1 MHQDPGATGLLA
13 LLVGAGGGKDSSGI
27 PIADLQ
33 PASSIFNF
41 QVSRTFLGEKLCL
54 VLLGK
59 RLHSILEVRGR
70 GVYLFSGKK
79 DVSTVS
85 SGHSQ
90 EILPSVRVSCPM
102 ILLWCNG
109 AGPRALTFA
118 VMAPECLHIC
128 NAPEDQGCCS
138 NNPESP
144 IIPCNPPRI
153 PCKSP

>member
-1 MHQDPGATGLLA
+1 METLLIKSGLFSVPSSLPNGAN
-13 LLVGAGGGKDSSGI
+13 I
-27 PIADLQ
+27 IY
-33 PASSIFNF
+33 F
-41 QVSRTFLGEKLCL
+41 
-54 VLLGK
+54 
-59 RLHSILEVRGR
+59 
-70 GVYLFSGKK
+70 FSGKK

-90 EILPSVRVSCPM
+90 EILPSVCVSCPM

-109 AGPRALTFA
+109 AGLRVLTFA

-128 NAPEDQGCCS
+128 NAPGDQGCCS

-144 IIPCNPPRI
+144 IIPCNPPRT